1 MYNGLDIFE
10 NGIEPDYKCSNS
22 AAESTILVEQETSR
36 YSTTPTIGQEMVI
49 DTNYSDIYSNMAGSH
64 KALLLSPA
72 ITASKPLME

>member
-49 DTNYSDIYSNMAGSH
+49 DTNYSDIYSNMAGSLT
-64 KALLLSPA
+64 KLYYFLQRSQLQS
-72 ITASKPLME
+72 L